1 MGCVSDG
8 LQGSHGPGG
17 GSRRGEAAQENSRTD
32 CGSAGGFG
40 GQSASAGLFEI
51 LGQEAYRVRVGD
63 YRIIYTIHDDR
74 LIVLVVD
81 VGHRRDVYRR

>member
-1 MGCVSDG
+1 M
-8 LQGSHGPGG
+8 
-17 GSRRGEAAQENSRTD
+17 
-32 CGSAGGFG
+32 
-40 GQSASAGLFEI
+40 
-51 LGQEAYRVRVGD
+51 RVGD